1 MNYRCLTEINSRYYG
16 LSLFEVP
23 IVPAIKGFD
32 CTSADSQ
39 ENNEFS
45 FEVGVGGWGLGA
57 SLCYRD
63 YKNANDQTTLTTS
76 EGKGTLMN
84 TRCSLV
90 YL

>member
-16 LSLFEVP
+16 LSLFVVP

-45 FEVGVGGWGLGA
+45 FEVGVGGRGLGA